1 MTQLNH
7 HRWSNNRRSQLL
19 KQHQGELNRVVFSDS
34 RRRPLSCTPPS
45 TSISTSVSIDEDEP
59 PNQISHQQEPQIVL
73 AKEDDNVEQE
83 ERVEEEEDN
92 EDEDE
97 LKQLDMPRRPSLED
111 QPMRPKA
118 LSSPEFMNVYKPAFD
133 EERDW
138 PPLDDIDDEVD
149 HEKNGYPE
157 DITDGGSI
165 DSIRR
170 RKSFTRKRLDT
181 DRI

>member
-1 MTQLNH
+1 M
-7 HRWSNNRRSQLL
+7 
-19 KQHQGELNRVVFSDS
+19 VFSDS

-138 PPLDDIDDEVD
+138 PPLDDIDDEID
-149 HEKNGYPE
+149 HGKNGYVE

>member
-1 MTQLNH
+1 M
-7 HRWSNNRRSQLL
+7 
-19 KQHQGELNRVVFSDS
+19 VFSDS

-83 ERVEEEEDN
+83 ERVEEEEEDN

-97 LKQLDMPRRPSLED
+97 LRQLDIPRRPSLED

-149 HEKNGYPE
+149 HEKNGYE